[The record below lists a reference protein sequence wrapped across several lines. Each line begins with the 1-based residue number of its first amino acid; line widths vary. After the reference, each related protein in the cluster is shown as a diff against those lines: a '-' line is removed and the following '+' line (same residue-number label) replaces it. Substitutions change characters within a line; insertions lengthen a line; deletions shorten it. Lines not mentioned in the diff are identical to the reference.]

1 MRRICITGSGF
12 DSLFGVQTSYF
23 HFLQSQL
30 TLVKQAENF
39 CREFDNFLEKN
50 DTYTFK
56 QKVKGLNK
64 ITSKVR
70 YKNLRDANFLLLY
83 LIVYKKTY
91 RGWAELEYKLQDI
104 HIHIISLCKKQE
116 LVTENISFRLSS
128 DDYLLF
134 LNPNFFI
141 ENDSSNISGA
151 LIRETYLFR
160 KLFGQ
165 YIELVENT
173 FDKIIHANRMKN
185 QLKKE
190 LRSLFFMSQTIDE
203 SLYKQTEIINFNS
216 SNYFTKYLYTPSH
229 FEELSHRYVVSLR
242 DDNIEEKIFTAT
254 ALQNTDDT
262 VFSDFEKYTKIIENM
277 HVKRITKI
285 QHIARKVSS
294 IHFYVFNFNKYD
306 YRYFF
311 EVFDHCKLLDSNVT
325 IHFYY
330 QGDIEDKES
339 KKREVSSLISEYCK
353 LNSMLNGPSAIK
365 KLRTEKRIK
374 LHILKPITINIQQ
387 EFEKHIIKGSF
398 DLVKKQK

>member
-12 DSLFGVQTSYF
+12 DKLFGVHTSYF

-30 TLVKQAENF
+30 TLVKQAEMF
-39 CREFDNFLEKN
+39 CQEFDNFLEKN
-50 DTYTFK
+50 ESASFK
-56 QKVKGLNK
+56 QKINGLRK
-64 ITSKVR
+64 ITSKIR
-70 YKNLRDANFLLLY
+70 YKNLEDSNFLLLY

-116 LVTENISFRLSS
+116 LVSENISFRLSS

-134 LNPNFFI
+134 LKPDFFTD
-141 ENDSSNISGA
+141 NDSSNISGA
-151 LIRETYLFR
+151 LIRETYYFR

-173 FDKIIHANRMKN
+173 IDKIIHANRLKN
-185 QLKKE
+185 QFKKE
-190 LRSLFFMSQTIDE
+190 LRSLFFMTPTIDE

-216 SNYFTKYLYTPSH
+216 SNYFTKYLYTPNH
-229 FEELSHRYVVSLR
+229 FEELTHRYVVSLR

-277 HVKRITKI
+277 HIKRITKI

-330 QGDIEDKES
+330 QGDIEDKEQ
-339 KKREVSSLISEYCK
+339 KKKEVSSLISEYCR
-353 LNSMLNGPSAIK
+353 LNSMLNGASAIK
-365 KLRTEKRIK
+365 KLRAEKRIK
-374 LHILKPITINIQQ
+374 LHTIKPVTTNIQQ
-387 EFEKHIIKGSF
+387 ELEKNIIKGSF
-398 DLVKKQK
+398 DLIKKGK